1 MAVHDNLPFL
11 KWLETQ
17 LSQIFHQSGPA
28 TERKVPM
35 MRTLAEKKDFRN
47 RYFGAPP
54 GAVSLNL
61 CGYLAQKSRDHINS
75 IPS

>member
-1 MAVHDNLPFL
+1 LVVAVHDNLPFL

-35 MRTLAEKKDFRN
+35 MRTLAEKKTLGIAILEPLQGQF
-47 RYFGAPP
+47 
-54 GAVSLNL
+54 
-61 CGYLAQKSRDHINS
+61 H
-75 IPS
+75 